1 MPQQEINCMSSL
13 PLTRRRFTAEE
24 YLMIERAADTR
35 SELLDGEIYAMSG
48 ASEPHIR
55 IVSNLAGEA
64 HRQLKG
70 TRCEGMFHDM
80 KVATGRE
87 GLYAYPDYLIVC
99 GETQYL
105 DSHRDVLL
113 NPTAI
118 FEVLSPSTHLYD
130 RTTKFDR
137 YKELDSLRD
146 YLIIAQDSP
155 RVEHYSRSAEGW
167 TQTVL
172 IGLDAS
178 FSLSGVH
185 VTIALVDLYDRI
197 AFPAADQAH
206 G

>member
-1 MPQQEINCMSSL
+1 MSAL
-13 PLTRRRFTAEE
+13 PLTRRRFTPEE

-55 IVSNLAGEA
+55 IVSNLAGEV
-64 HRQLKG
+64 HSQLKG

-87 GLYAYPDYLIVC
+87 RLYAYPDYLIVC
-99 GETQYL
+99 GETQCL

-113 NPTAI
+113 NPVVI
-118 FEVLSPSTHLYD
+118 CEVLSPSTHLYD
-130 RTTKFDR
+130 RTTKFDK

-146 YLIIAQDSP
+146 YVLIAQDAA
-155 RVEHYSRSAEGW
+155 RVEHYARSEDGW
-167 TQTVL
+167 NLNVL
-172 IGLDAS
+172 LGLAAS
-178 FSLSGVH
+178 FKLSGVS
-185 VTIALVDLYDRI
+185 VTVALVDLYDRI
-197 AFPAADQAH
+197 TFPAA